1 MKKLLGILVL
11 GLLIVS
17 VSSYADDKQYFR
29 IEGLTIG
36 ESLLKYMSK
45 EKIIENDIPLW
56 EDKKFLA
63 TMYTESS
70 LTYDGVAVDYK
81 PNDPNYIIQGI
92 TGLIYFKND
101 IEGCYKKQDEIDNK
115 MLSKFFYI
123 KRKDWGVLKLDIG
136 GDGATYRPITYDLKK
151 GSRMAVDCYFYT
163 DPTFTHNLKAH
174 MSTKIMKNYKTLHM
188 TFNERN

>member
-1 MKKLLGILVL
+1 MKKLLGIVVL

-17 VSSYADDKQYFR
+17 VSSYADDKPNFR

-45 EKIIENDIPLW
+45 EKIIENDMPLW

-115 MLSKFFYI
+115 MSSKFFYI

-163 DPTFTHNLKAH
+163 DPTFTHNLKVH
-174 MSTKIMKNYKTLHM
+174 MSTKIMKNYINLLVEPSE
-188 TFNERN
+188 N

>member
-1 MKKLLGILVL
+1 MQKLLGIVVL

-45 EKIIENDIPLW
+45 EKIIENDMPLW
-56 EDKKFLA
+56 KDKKFLA
-63 TMYTESS
+63 TMYTQSS

-92 TGLIYFKND
+92 TGLIYYEND

-115 MLSKFFYI
+115 MSSKFFYI
-123 KRKDWGVLKLDIG
+123 KRKDWGVLKLDFG

-163 DPTFTHNLKAH
+163 DPTFTHNLKVH
-174 MSTKIMKNYKTLHM
+174 MSTKIMKNYL
-188 TFNERN
+188 NLLAEPAEN

>member
-1 MKKLLGILVL
+1 ML

-45 EKIIENDIPLW
+45 EKIIENDMSLW

-70 LTYDGVAVDYK
+70 LT
-81 PNDPNYIIQGI
+81 
-92 TGLIYFKND
+92 
-101 IEGCYKKQDEIDNK
+101 
-115 MLSKFFYI
+115 
-123 KRKDWGVLKLDIG
+123 
-136 GDGATYRPITYDLKK
+136 
-151 GSRMAVDCYFYT
+151 
-163 DPTFTHNLKAH
+163 
-174 MSTKIMKNYKTLHM
+174 
-188 TFNERN
+188 

>member
-45 EKIIENDIPLW
+45 EKIIENDMPLW
-56 EDKKFLA
+56 KDKKFLA
-63 TMYTESS
+63 TMYAESS

-115 MLSKFFYI
+115 MSSKFFYI

-151 GSRMAVDCYFYT
+151 GSRMSVDCYFYT
-163 DPTFTHNLKAH
+163 DPTFTHNLKVH
-174 MSTKIMKNYKTLHM
+174 MATKIMKNYMNLPAEPSE
-188 TFNERN
+188 N

>member
-1 MKKLLGILVL
+1 MKKLLGIIVL
-11 GLLIVS
+11 GLLIAS
-17 VSSYADDKQYFR
+17 VSSYADDKQNFR

-45 EKIIENDIPLW
+45 EKIIENDMALY

-115 MLSKFFYI
+115 MSSKFFYI

-163 DPTFTHNLKAH
+163 DPTFRHNLKVH
-174 MSTKIMKNYKTLHM
+174 MSTKIMKNYMNLLAEPSE
-188 TFNERN
+188 N